1 MDKMSSESV
10 AQTLANA
17 TGAVVYAYERRTS
30 YENTL
35 LTIDER
41 DFIDAVHFYIRKDRT
56 KREYDGYKE
65 LENKSELSDKELKR
79 FNFDEIKEQYSE
91 DEVIDLKI
99 SHSNFT
105 ETCNYILWESGEI
118 KVNKTES
125 LWIAWERR
133 FQNQRKSP
141 LRNSLLII

>member
-1 MDKMSSESV
+1 MSSESV

>member
-1 MDKMSSESV
+1 MSSESV

-105 ETCNYILWESGEI
+105 ETCNYILWE
-118 KVNKTES
+118 
-125 LWIAWERR
+125 
-133 FQNQRKSP
+133 
-141 LRNSLLII
+141 